1 MKKIVAFFI
10 RHGET
15 DLNDPP
21 NGEKERFRGDA
32 DVLLND
38 KGKKQAED
46 LVPFFNA
53 RKFSAAFHSG
63 MQRTAQTLE
72 PLMKAKGMEAH
83 EIEGLNSLNTG
94 DFTGLPKTAENRK
107 KLEYYR
113 LHPNVQIPGGESV
126 KRFQK
131 RVDPRLIRM
140 IRLGDDAGVPTVAA
154 LHGSIMRELSRLL
167 CGGDYDAVKVSPGG
181 VVAVYKTPDGYK
193 AVPILHE
200 NPDEEDIQAGS

>member
-21 NGEKERFRGDA
+21 DGEKERFRGDA

-38 KGKKQAED
+38 TGKQQAEA

-94 DFTGLPKTAENRK
+94 DFTGLPKNDENRK
-107 KLEYYR
+107 KLDYYR
-113 LHPNVQIPGGESV
+113 LHPNIRIPGGESV
-126 KRFQK
+126 NEFRK
-131 RVDPRLIRM
+131 RVDPRLMRI
-140 IRLGDDAGVPTVAA
+140 IRLGDDAGVPTVAS

-167 CGGDYDAVKVSPGG
+167 HEGDYDAIKVSPGG

-193 AVPILHE
+193 ADAIFRE
-200 NPDEEDIQAGS
+200 NPNDEDIQPGS

>member
-38 KGKKQAED
+38 TGKKQAEE

-94 DFTGLPKTAENRK
+94 DFTGLPKTEENKK
-107 KLEYYR
+107 KLEHYR
-113 LHPNVQIPGGESV
+113 NNPNLRIPGGESV
-126 KRFQK
+126 NEFRK
-131 RVDPRLIRM
+131 RVDPRLMRI
-140 IRLGDDAGVPTVAA
+140 IHLGDSAGAPTVAA
-154 LHGSIMRELSRLL
+154 LHGSIMKELSRLL
-167 CGGDYDAVKVSPGG
+167 CKGDYNAAKVDPGG

-193 AVPILHE
+193 AVPIFRE
-200 NPDEEDIQAGS
+200 NPAEEDIKPGS